1 MHRTAEEFRKQ
12 VDSQY
17 GLAVDV
23 REFDEETKTAED
35 AAAAI
40 GCELAQII
48 KSIVMRVDGQP
59 VLVLTGGHHRVDK
72 SKLADEHGVDPDRVR
87 TATAEEVTAATG
99 WSIGGVP
106 PLCHVSEF
114 PVLADPAFTGHETLW
129 GAAGTP
135 DTMFP
140 LTPGQLDEFVDP
152 QYIDAYE

>member
-1 MHRTAEEFRKQ
+1 MHQTAEEFRKQ
-12 VDSQY
+12 ANNQH
-17 GLAVDV
+17 GLNIDI

-40 GCELAQII
+40 GCDLAQII
-48 KSIVMRVDGQP
+48 KSIIMHVDGQP
-59 VLVLTGGHHRVDK
+59 VLVLTGGHHRIDE
-72 SKLADEHGVDPDRVR
+72 SKLADEYSVDSDQVR

-106 PLCHVSEF
+106 PLCHESDLPIF
-114 PVLADPAFTGHETLW
+114 ADPVFTSHETLW

-140 LTPGQLDEFVDP
+140 LTSGQLDKFADLQYVDV
-152 QYIDAYE
+152 YE